1 MNCIKKLRAKFE
13 RLYNEPRTIKGN
25 QRLIILMLLLVFGMT
40 LTGIRMYQ
48 FIPALALAIF
58 PTLCLSLS
66 VLLLLF
72 IKKGLDLKAE
82 EVLNQYK
89 IHLETHKLD
98 REWLNKEFLNEQQL
112 SHNKVGGGIHRRKK
126 MIVEFCIQQLN
137 VSAEEANQEILAQ
150 TKAAIQ
156 TIKEEMTQK
165 LANSQV
171 EYEVQIQKLE
181 ERLSQEPIPLQQ
193 YLDAIKSNNS
203 NELSANTKRVNEAFG
218 YIYRYIDN
226 TLACKFYV
234 YELEYFKAHV
244 LEHITNTK
252 VDKEIEKP
260 ISSINGLQKSD
271 LGAFLHNL
279 FAMCKYYNPQ
289 LKKSVFFEGCQ
300 KYFDKEV
307 CDTTILSTN
316 STRIANG
323 QKIFP
328 IDMKKD
334 NFFKEYLKEQQ

>member
-1 MNCIKKLRAKFE
+1 
-13 RLYNEPRTIKGN
+13 
-25 QRLIILMLLLVFGMT
+25 MLLLVFGMT
-40 LTGIRMYQ
+40 FTGIRMYHQ
-48 FIPALALAIF
+48 FNPAFALAIF
-58 PTLCLSLS
+58 PALCFGLFA
-66 VLLLLF
+66 LLLLF
-72 IKKGLDLKAE
+72 IKKGLDLKTE

-98 REWLNKEFLNEQQL
+98 KEWLNKELLNEQQL
-112 SHNKVGGGIHRRKK
+112 SHNKVSGEIHRQKK

-137 VSAEEANQEILAQ
+137 TCAEEANLEILAQ

-165 LANSQV
+165 LANSQI
-171 EYEVQIQKLE
+171 EYEAQIQKLE
-181 ERLSQEPIPLQQ
+181 ERLNQEPVLLQQ
-193 YLDAIKSNNS
+193 YLDAIKSNNN
-203 NELSANTKRVNEAFG
+203 NESSANTKRGNEAFG

-226 TLACKFYV
+226 TLACKFYI
-234 YELEYFKAHV
+234 YELEYFKV
-244 LEHITNTK
+244 LVIEHITNTK
-252 VDKEIEKP
+252 VNKEIEKP
-260 ISSINGLQKSD
+260 ISSINGIQKSD

-279 FAMCKYYNPQ
+279 FVMCKYYNPQ
-289 LKKSVFFEGCQ
+289 LKKSAFFEDCQ

-307 CDTTILSTN
+307 CDTAILSTN

-323 QKIFP
+323 QRIFP